1 MLEVLTGHGHHDH
14 LGAGRE
20 LLGRHGLRGGRA
32 ERSALAWYGDTELAP
47 HLQAM
52 INSGAID
59 VELIVPK
66 ELGGAGGGLGDA
78 TPELHDVTWRVI
90 GGDAGTWIA
99 DPWTEICA
107 ADVVVSHAG
116 QNAVADLAAR
126 YLPLFLSQT
135 IVSANLV
142 ITALLGTI
150 MLNIALHTRDW
161 VAIWLVVFSLC
172 LLGMSSSHQ
181 TGDSGDHSFH
191 WLLFFATIVLS
202 VLALLSVYRLGR
214 HGAIAGGAAAG
225 LLFGVIAIAV
235 RILDGLDPFDLGELL
250 TDPALYAIILCGPG
264 GFYMFTVA
272 LQKGS
277 VSAASAAL
285 VVGETVVPGVIG
297 ILVLGDTTRAGWGAV
312 AVIAFVA
319 AVAGAV
325 VVAIGMS
332 LGGPT
337 GYAINPARDLAPRL
351 AHFVLPIPRKDD
363 SNWGYAW
370 VPVVGPVIGGVLAG
384 LAAHAYIG

>member
-1 MLEVLTGHGHHDH
+1 M
-14 LGAGRE
+14 
-20 LLGRHGLRGGRA
+20 
-32 ERSALAWYGDTELAP
+32 RSS
-47 HLQAM
+47 
-52 INSGAID
+52 NSGA
-59 VELIVPK
+59 V
-66 ELGGAGGGLGDA
+66 
-78 TPELHDVTWRVI
+78 
-90 GGDAGTWIA
+90 
-99 DPWTEICA
+99 
-107 ADVVVSHAG
+107 
-116 QNAVADLAAR
+116 AAR

-150 MLNIALHTRDW
+150 MLNIALHTSDW
-161 VAIWLVVFSLC
+161 IAIWLVVFSLC

-202 VLALLSVYRLGR
+202 GLALLSVYRLGR

-312 AVIAFVA
+312 AVIAFVVEKSANVSSRVIASSPPRRRFPA
-319 AVAGAV
+319 AR
-325 VVAIGMS
+325 S
-332 LGGPT
+332 
-337 GYAINPARDLAPRL
+337 
-351 AHFVLPIPRKDD
+351 
-363 SNWGYAW
+363 
-370 VPVVGPVIGGVLAG
+370 
-384 LAAHAYIG
+384 